1 MPASFRALERNETQE
16 VQQVTGFVGGRWRSV
31 LTVGAALAF
40 AACEPPSAG
49 TDEWGRPADGLLESR
64 ALQGVVE
71 AQILRDGATLVSYL
85 GFDDPVVRARAAF
98 ALGSL
103 QDVAARPA
111 LLERLG
117 DVDPRVRADAAFA
130 LGQLPDTTGTRAL
143 VDQLRVEPDD
153 AARIQQIQAIGRAGG
168 RGAIALLLRTDI
180 RESEKA
186 ALALALSRVGNRGV
200 NNALAV
206 ERIIELMSDADPI
219 VRRNAAFYF
228 GRSAAP
234 AFWAPVVPRL
244 RERLDAMDTSDA
256 AATWLLRGL
265 ARVNDPSDTS
275 RGIRWLSE
283 GGDWRIRHAAADLLR
298 DRRADGAVT
307 VALSAALSDASPH
320 VRLAAA
326 TGLAGRASLLSE
338 QDHVFVATWIQEH
351 ADDIATIGALLP
363 VRVADDP
370 YWVIEWSDAQPDGS
384 QAQGLALQ
392 ALGVLPGLEIVER
405 EFAAAESGGPN
416 AVVGLT
422 ALERRIPAANSERLE
437 RIFEIA
443 RSAVVSNRP
452 GEVQLGAIL
461 LAHPRIAPLGSRDA
475 LLEAI
480 EASSD
485 AGPTRTLLR
494 ALSALEDPETLPAFE
509 AALSSSDG
517 QAQTIAAETIGA
529 LTGTAPE
536 YTPVPR
542 AGLAVDWTR
551 LAALGRHPR
560 LVLTTEGGDVVLEL
574 DSEQAPLTVS
584 TFIELVESGAYDGAP
599 FHRVVPA
606 FVAQGG
612 DVQSGDGYGSAPVTI
627 QSEFTRARFDRGVL
641 GMASAGK
648 DTEGS
653 QFFIT
658 HLITPHLDGGYTAF
672 GRVIS
677 GQDVV
682 DGLVRGDRLTQIRV
696 AAEGGP

>member
-1 MPASFRALERNETQE
+1 MAGLVRGRKASVFAVGVAL
-16 VQQVTGFVGGRWRSV
+16 V
-31 LTVGAALAF
+31 F
-40 AACEPPSAG
+40 AACEAPNAG
-49 TDEWGRPADGLLESR
+49 VGEWGRQGDGLLESA

-85 GFDDPVVRARAAF
+85 GYDDPTVRARAAF
-98 ALGSL
+98 ALASL

-117 DVDPRVRADAAFA
+117 DGDPRVRADAAFA

-143 VDQLRVEPDD
+143 VDQLRVETDA
-153 AARIQQIQAIGRAGG
+153 AARIQQIQAVGRAGG
-168 RGAIALLLRTDI
+168 RGAIALLLRTDV

-186 ALALALSRVGNRGV
+186 TLALALSRVGNRGV

-206 ERIIELMSDADPI
+206 ERIIELMDDADPV

-244 RERLDAMDTSDA
+244 RERLDGMDSTDQ

-265 ARVNDPSDTS
+265 ARVNDPTDTS
-275 RGIRWLSE
+275 RGIHWLSE

-298 DRRADGAVT
+298 ERRADGAVT
-307 VALSAALSDASPH
+307 VALTAALSDSSPH

-326 TGLAGRASLLSE
+326 TGLSARASLLTE
-338 QDHVFVATWIQEH
+338 QDHLFLATWLDEH
-351 ADDIATIGALLP
+351 PEDISTIGALLP
-363 VRVADDP
+363 ARVADDP
-370 YWVIEWSDAQPDGS
+370 YSVLEWSDAHAAGS
-384 QAQGLALQ
+384 PAQALALQ

-405 EFAAAESGGPN
+405 EFAAATGGGGN

-422 ALERRIPAANSERLE
+422 ALERRIPAANAERLQ
-437 RIFEIA
+437 RIFDAA
-443 RSAVVSNRP
+443 RSALASNRP

-461 LAHPRIAPLGSRDA
+461 LAHPRIAPLGARAVLVQA
-475 LLEAI
+475 LAES
-480 EASSD
+480 ED
-485 AGPTRTLLR
+485 AGASRTLLR
-494 ALSALEDPETLPAFE
+494 ALAALEDASALPAFE
-509 AALSSSDG
+509 AALASTDA
-517 QAQTIAAETIGA
+517 QAQAIAAESIEA

-536 YTPVPR
+536 YVPAPR
-542 AGLAVDWTR
+542 QTLDIDWGR

-560 LVLTTEGGDVVLEL
+560 VRLTTEAGEAEIEL
-574 DSEQAPLTVS
+574 DSEQAPLTVQ
-584 TFIELVESGAYDGAP
+584 TFIDLAESGAYDGAP

-612 DVQSGDGYGSAPVTI
+612 DVQSGDGYGSAPLTI

-658 HLITPHLDGGYTAF
+658 HLITPHLDGAYTAF

-682 DGLVRGDRLTQIRV
+682 DGLVRGDPLTRV
-696 AAEGGP
+696 RVVTEGGR